1 MGLQEALMAVGVVI
15 LLAALIYGAMR
26 GKRRRRDQ
34 AAADAATRCNFKTAE
49 GEATQTPQEE
59 GTQGRWPR

>member
-1 MGLQEALMAVGVVI
+1 MGLQEALVGLGVVA
-15 LLAALIYGAMR
+15 LLAALFYGAMR

-34 AAADAATRCNFKTAE
+34 AAAAAATRRNFKTAE

-59 GTQGRWPR
+59 GTKGRWPR